1 MKIYK
6 MDTSR
11 WHIVRIIFLVA
22 SLFVAISIVLSVV
35 TGNQVWL
42 LLAGV
47 VALMQF
53 IFAFVGYCPLAIVL
67 DKMGVPKS

>member
-1 MKIYK
+1 

-11 WHIVRIIFLVA
+11 WHIVRVIFLIA
-22 SLFVAISIVLSVV
+22 SLFITLSIVLSVI
-35 TGNQVWL
+35 TGEQLWL

-53 IFAFVGYCPLAIVL
+53 VFAIVGYCPLAIAL
-67 DKMGVPKS
+67 HKIGVPKS

>member
-6 MDTSR
+6 MDTSS
-11 WHIVRIIFLVA
+11 WHIVRVIFLIA
-22 SLFVAISIVLSVV
+22 SFFIAISIVLAVV
-35 TGNQVWL
+35 TGYQFWL

-53 IFAFVGYCPLAIVL
+53 VFALVGYCPLAIAL
-67 DKMGVPKS
+67 DKIGVPKS

>member
-1 MKIYK
+1 
-6 MDTSR
+6 MDTST

-22 SLFVAISIVLSVV
+22 SLVVTISIVLSVA
-35 TGNQVWL
+35 TENQYWL

-53 IFAFVGYCPLAIVL
+53 VFALIGYCPLAIAL
-67 DKMGVPKS
+67 DKIGVPKS